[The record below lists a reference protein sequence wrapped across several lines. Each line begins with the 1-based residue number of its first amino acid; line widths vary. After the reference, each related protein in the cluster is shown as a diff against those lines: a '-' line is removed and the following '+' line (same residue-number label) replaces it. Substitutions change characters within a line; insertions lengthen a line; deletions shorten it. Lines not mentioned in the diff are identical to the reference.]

1 MSKSISKTGLKRNT
15 IDKFYTHPSVAF
27 ECIKSLATHI
37 KIDKEKDLIIEPSA
51 GNGSFITEIRKL
63 CNNCLFYDIEPE
75 HNDIYK
81 QDYLLLD
88 LISIEM
94 LHSDTKIHI
103 IGNPPFGRQ
112 STLAIQFIKKSAT
125 VADSI
130 SFILP
135 KSFKKESMMRHF
147 PMNFHLVYQV
157 DIPDNSFL
165 LDSALTNVPCVFQ
178 IWQKR
183 HENRNTVIKETVNLE
198 IYQFVK
204 KYDDPD
210 ISFRRVGVNAGV
222 IDDKNLDE
230 KSLESHYFI
239 KFGQHIDK
247 IELINKIK
255 QIKYE
260 TNNTVGPRS
269 ICKQEII
276 REINKLINN
285 QYTSFNV

>member
-1 MSKSISKTGLKRNT
+1 MSKSILKTGLKRDT
-15 IDKFYTHPSVAF
+15 IDKFYTQPSVAF
-27 ECIKSLATHI
+27 ECIRSLVTHI
-37 KIDKEKDLIIEPSA
+37 KIHKKKDIVIEPSA
-51 GNGSFITEIRKL
+51 GNGSFITEIQNICKHG
-63 CNNCLFYDIEPE
+63 LFYDIEPE
-75 HNDIYK
+75 HHDICK

-88 LISIEM
+88 LGSIDM
-94 LHSDTKIHI
+94 PHLDTKIHI

-112 STLAIQFIKKSAT
+112 STLAIQFIKKSAQ
-125 VADSI
+125 VAHSI

-147 PMNFHLVYQV
+147 PMIFHLVYQV
-157 DIPDNSFL
+157 DIADNSFL
-165 LDSALTNVPCVFQ
+165 IDNVATNVPCVFQ

-183 HENRNTVIKETVNLE
+183 EENRDAVIKETVNPK

-204 KYDDPD
+204 RDEHPD
-210 ISFRRVGVNAGV
+210 ISFRRVGVNVGV
-222 IDDKNLDE
+222 IDDKNLNE
-230 KSLESHYFI
+230 KSTESHYFI

-260 TNNTVGPRS
+260 TNNTVGPKS

-276 REINKLINN
+276 REINKLIH
-285 QYTSFNV
+285 FIHF